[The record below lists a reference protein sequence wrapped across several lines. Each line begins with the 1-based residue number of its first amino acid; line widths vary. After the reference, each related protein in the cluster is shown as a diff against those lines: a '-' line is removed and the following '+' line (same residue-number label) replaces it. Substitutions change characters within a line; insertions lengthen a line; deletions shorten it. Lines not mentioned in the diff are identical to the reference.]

1 MAHRLHI
8 VALLCM
14 AGLGSRVAHADDLQ
28 VPLAL
33 KQVDI
38 EEHLGEKLPL
48 DLPFVDQTGKTV
60 QLGDLFHGKPV
71 VLSLVYFKCPMLCSL
86 VLAGQAKVMREMD
99 LGLGKDYSAVTVSFD
114 PHDTPRDAEVK
125 QHNYLQSLGKPDEKT
140 SWTFLTGQP
149 DSIGAL
155 TRAIGFKY
163 YYDEGTQQFAH
174 AAAIFIITPEGK
186 ISRYLYQLSFEP
198 KQLKLAVV
206 EAAAGRAGTS
216 VLDRGLLSCYRY
228 DIAEK
233 RYKFYVMGFIK
244 GGALLGFVL
253 LAGLLGR
260 LWYLEAKHKF
270 ATNGKWTS

>member
-14 AGLGSRVAHADDLQ
+14 VGFGSRVALADDLPQ
-28 VPLAL
+28 PLAL

-48 DLPFVDQTGKTV
+48 DLPFVDQTGKAV
-60 QLGDLFHGKPV
+60 KLGELFHGKPV

-86 VLAGQAKVMREMD
+86 VLSGQAKVMREMD
-99 LGLGKDYSAVTVSFD
+99 LGLGQDYQAVTVSFD
-114 PHDTPRDAEVK
+114 PHDTPHDAEIK
-125 QHNYLQSLGKPDEKT
+125 QHNYLQSLGKPDQKADW
-140 SWTFLTGQP
+140 SFLTGGP
-149 DSIGAL
+149 ESIGAL

-163 YYDEGTQQFAH
+163 YYDEASQQFAH

-206 EAAAGRAGTS
+206 EASAGRAGS
-216 VLDRGLLSCYRY
+216 SYDRSLLSCYRY
-228 DIAEK
+228 DLASK
-233 RYKFYVMGFIK
+233 RYKLYVIGFIK
-244 GGALLGFVL
+244 LGALLAFAL
-253 LAGLLGR
+253 LAALLGR
-260 LWYLEAKHKF
+260 LWYVEAKRKF
-270 ATNGKWTS
+270 APNGKWAS